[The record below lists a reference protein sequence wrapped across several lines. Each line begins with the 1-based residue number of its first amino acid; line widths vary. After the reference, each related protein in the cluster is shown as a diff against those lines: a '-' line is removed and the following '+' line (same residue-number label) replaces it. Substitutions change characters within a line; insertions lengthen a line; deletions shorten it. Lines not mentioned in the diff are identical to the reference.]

1 MREDYFIAIAE
12 GYLNEM
18 LTELNEAELSHFV
31 FAGKFMIYMQALRF
45 LSDYLN
51 NDVYYG
57 SKYEGHNFIRAGN
70 QAHLL
75 KLLIEKEEKF
85 QSVVMDMVALKAKTD
100 SVNLT

>member
-1 MREDYFIAIAE
+1 MFD
-12 GYLNEM
+12 
-18 LTELNEAELSHFV
+18 ELNEAELQHFV

-57 SKYEGHNFIRAGN
+57 SKYEGHNFIRAAN
-70 QAHLL
+70 QVHLL

-85 QSVVMDMVALKAKTD
+85 QTIVLNIAATKRVVAYSKEV
-100 SVNLT
+100 